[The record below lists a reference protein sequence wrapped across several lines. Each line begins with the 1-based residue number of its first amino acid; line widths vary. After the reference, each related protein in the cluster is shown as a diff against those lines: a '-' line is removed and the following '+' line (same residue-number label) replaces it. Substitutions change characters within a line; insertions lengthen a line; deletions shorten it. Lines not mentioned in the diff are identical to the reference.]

1 MTAQRVDELAT
12 DVTSWRRHLK
22 AGNKSPKTI
31 KSYEASATQLGAF
44 LTARGRSTA
53 PAEVTRADIEE
64 FIGDLLAR
72 FTPSTAA
79 TRYRGLQQFFRWLED
94 EGEIEASPM
103 LRMRPPRIPE
113 QPVPVLQAEDLAA
126 VLRVC
131 EGPGLEQRRDMALLR
146 VLIDT
151 GLRLAEL
158 SGLRYR
164 PDDPDDSDVDLD
176 AQTVTVVGKGTRL
189 RVVRIGAKAVQ
200 ALDRYLRER
209 SRHPFAYSEWL
220 WLSQKGRLTQSG
232 VYQVI
237 RRRAREAGLGP
248 INPHRFRHTFA
259 HLWLEGGGNEGDLMR
274 LAGWRSRQMIE
285 RYGASAAA
293 SRARKAHERLSPGDR
308 LS

>member
-1 MTAQRVDELAT
+1 MTAQRVDELT
-12 DVTSWRRHLK
+12 PYVTSWCRHLR
-22 AGNKSPKTI
+22 AGNKSRKTI
-31 KSYEASATQLGAF
+31 KSYEQAASQLGAF
-44 LTARGRSTA
+44 LTARGRSTT
-53 PAEVTRADIEE
+53 PADVTRADVEE
-64 FIGDLLAR
+64 FIGDLLSR

-79 TRYRGLQQFFRWLED
+79 TRYRGLQQFFRWLEE

-113 QPVPVLQAEDLAA
+113 QPVPVLKAEDLAA

-131 EGPGLEQRRDMALLR
+131 EGPGFEQRRDMALLR

-158 SGLRYR
+158 TGLRYR
-164 PDDPDDSDVDLD
+164 ADDPEDSDLDLD
-176 AQTVTVVGKGTRL
+176 AQTVTVIGKGTRL
-189 RVVRIGAKAVQ
+189 RIVRIGAKSVQ
-200 ALDRYLRER
+200 AVDRYLRER
-209 SRHPFAYSEWL
+209 THHPFAHTEWL

-248 INPHRFRHTFA
+248 VNPHKFRHTFA
-259 HLWLEGGGNEGDLMR
+259 HQWLEGGGNEGDLMR

-308 LS
+308 L